1 MPFPRDFLYVTSQL
15 CMSLPLWNRQQ
26 QKAFYLKSE
35 DVDTVLSEVNVL
47 QLIQDFH
54 TEFSVNTSPA
64 LLLYLQMKRLNY
76 LIKVRSAMG
85 NPASI

>member
-1 MPFPRDFLYVTSQL
+1 
-15 CMSLPLWNRQQ
+15 MSLPLRQQ
-26 QKAFYLKSE
+26 PKTFYLKSY
-35 DVDTVLSEVNVL
+35 DVDTVLSEVNVP

-54 TEFSVNTSPA
+54 TEHFVNTSPA
-64 LLLYLQMKRLNY
+64 LLLYLEKKRLNY